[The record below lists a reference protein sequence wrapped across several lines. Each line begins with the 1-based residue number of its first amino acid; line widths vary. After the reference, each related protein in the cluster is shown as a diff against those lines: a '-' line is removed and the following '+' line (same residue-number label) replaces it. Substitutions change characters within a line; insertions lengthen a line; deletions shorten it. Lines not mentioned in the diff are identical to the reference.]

1 MSERQAPLYDAGGH
15 WRRWEME
22 SFDSAPSQAAEDTAQ
37 SDPQSDP
44 HTDASAAL
52 PDPAEVLAEIE
63 RLREAARARGHAEGY
78 AAGHAQGLETGLA
91 EGRAQGLS
99 EGKKAG
105 HAEGRAEGLEA
116 IRLEAEKI
124 QQLTSACAQAIDHIE
139 EETGE
144 ALVNLAVSIA
154 RQVLRN
160 TLKAEPER
168 ILDVI
173 REILQVDGS
182 HQGILKL
189 RVNPA
194 DLELVDQYLQ
204 QEGSVTHWRLQ
215 ADMSIDRGGCVAETA
230 LGNIDATLQTRWQRV
245 VSTLG
250 VQA

>member
-1 MSERQAPLYDAGGH
+1 MSDQGSLYGSSGR
-15 WRRWEME
+15 WRRWELE
-22 SFDSAPSQAAEDTAQ
+22 SFDTPASSEADAVAAAQAEEAA
-37 SDPQSDP
+37 
-44 HTDASAAL
+44 AAL

-63 RLREAARARGHAEGY
+63 RLREAANVRGHAEGY
-78 AAGHAQGLETGLA
+78 AAGHSQGLEAGFA
-91 EGRAQGLS
+91 EGRVAGL
-99 EGKKAG
+99 E
-105 HAEGRAEGLEA
+105 EGREAGLVEGRNEGLEA
-116 IRLEAEKI
+116 VRQEAEKI
-124 QQLTSACAQAIDHIE
+124 QALTLACAQAIEKIE

-144 ALVNLAVSIA
+144 ALLNLAVNIA

-168 ILDVI
+168 ILDVV

-194 DLELVDQYLQ
+194 DLDLIDEYLQ
-204 QEGSVTHWRLQ
+204 KDGTVTHWRLQ
-215 ADMSIDRGGCVAETA
+215 ADMSIDRGGCIAETA

-250 VQA
+250 VQD

>member
-1 MSERQAPLYDAGGH
+1 MSERQAPLYDSGGH

-22 SFDSAPSQAAEDTAQ
+22 SFDADPSPAAPESTSGEDQ
-37 SDPQSDP
+37 
-44 HTDASAAL
+44 ASAAAPL

-63 RLREAARARGHAEGY
+63 RLRETARARGHAEGFT
-78 AAGHAQGLETGLA
+78 AGHAQGHEAGLA
-91 EGRAQGLS
+91 EGREQGMS
-99 EGKKAG
+99 EGREAG
-105 HAEGRAEGLEA
+105 YAEGRAEGLEA

-124 QQLTSACAQAIDHIE
+124 GQLTQACAQAIENIE

-144 ALVNLAVSIA
+144 ALVSLAVNIA

-173 REILQVDGS
+173 REILQADGS
-182 HQGILKL
+182 HHGILKL

-194 DLELVDQYLQ
+194 DLELIDQYLQ

-215 ADMSIDRGGCVAETA
+215 ADMSIDRGGCIAETA

-250 VQA
+250 VQG